1 MSSQWPFL
9 LKHKMKQR
17 VYKQQWQVHEPDWH
31 KQYKNQELIQIG
43 IGYQEYFSLFIDMV
57 ETTDHFLQK
66 KNYFCKASYVAINF

>member
-1 MSSQWPFL
+1 MASVNSSTLSARGRPTGRSRSRRSPAKEVL
-9 LKHKMKQR
+9 RL
-17 VYKQQWQVHEPDWH
+17 
-31 KQYKNQELIQIG
+31 QIG